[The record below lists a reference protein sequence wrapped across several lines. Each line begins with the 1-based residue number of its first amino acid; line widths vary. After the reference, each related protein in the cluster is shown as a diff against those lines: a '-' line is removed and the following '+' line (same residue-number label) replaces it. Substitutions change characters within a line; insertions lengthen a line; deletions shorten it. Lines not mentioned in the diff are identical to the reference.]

1 MTRSRL
7 LVFCLFLSLSVTA
20 QDSLSFGGIDLPG
33 AEVRAS
39 YLQVSPLAQAFTI
52 EEVRRLPA
60 TFYDPARLIA
70 LLPGV
75 VQTNDQA
82 NHLSVRGNTPNA
94 NLWRL
99 NGLAVV
105 NPNHTANAGT
115 FYDLPTLNGGGT
127 NALSAQVLDNSAFL
141 AGGLPARYGNA
152 TGGTFDLRLRPGNHD
167 KRVHQ
172 LQASLIGFDA
182 ATEGPIANSGISYLV
197 NARYSFTG
205 LLADLG
211 VDFGGEEISFSDI
224 NAHLHGRTERSA
236 YSLFTVLGRSTNYFS
251 PDPDEE
257 VTEQKELFDIDFE
270 NDLAIV
276 GANFKTD
283 FTSGTLTAGAAFST
297 LNTERI
303 QDFFD
308 PNLRVQVYD
317 GTLDQQRIS
326 AFVDHEV
333 ILSQQVTL
341 QAGAELL
348 EDRFDTATNFYNSG
362 TGRNIERSVE
372 ARSVAPY
379 VGTRILSKSG
389 GGALELA
396 ARAAWY
402 QIGNNRNLIVFEP
415 RLRYRLRWN
424 DQRVVVALERLSRMP
439 YAGLLLGSEA
449 FFDFIPVNNQASVAY
464 GRKLGKVNTLLTAYY
479 QYTPGEYA
487 ARVGDFLLSANN
499 FLEIDPNFV
508 FTTRTATRRYGLEAE
523 VAGGQREKGWYYRGS
538 ASLFRAETEQSDES
552 WAKDRYSSDLVA
564 KLTLGREWP
573 GTDNNANA
581 RTYGFNVALIGY
593 GGERTGRI
601 VGNSGRLNPYFI
613 PPDYGEGFVNTNGV
627 YFRPDLRV
635 YRTKERGQRSTTIAL
650 DIQNVAG
657 VSNTAASYFD
667 TFLNRPNE
675 REALPLI
682 PVLSYRVVWR

>member
-1 MTRSRL
+1 MFRL
-7 LVFCLFLSLSVTA
+7 LTALGFCLITVFLSA

-33 AEVRAS
+33 AEVRAR
-39 YLQVSPLAQAFTI
+39 YQRVSPLAQAFTI

-70 LLPGV
+70 LLPGT

-99 NGLAVV
+99 NGLAII

-115 FYDLPTLNGGGT
+115 FYDFPTLSGGGT

-141 AGGLPARYGNA
+141 SGGLPARYGNA

-167 KRVHQ
+167 RRQHQ

-182 ATEGPIANSGISYLV
+182 ATEGPIGGGGVSYLV

-205 LLADLG
+205 LLADAG
-211 VDFGGEEISFSDI
+211 IDFGGEEIRFSDI
-224 NAHLHGRTERSA
+224 NAHLHGQTERSE
-236 YSLFTVLGRSTNYFS
+236 YSLFTVLGRSTNRFS
-251 PDPDEE
+251 PDPEEE
-257 VTEQKELFDIDFE
+257 VTEQKELFDIDYE

-308 PNLRVQVYD
+308 PNQRVQVYD

-333 ILSQQVTL
+333 FLSQRVTL

-348 EDRFDTATNFYNSG
+348 EDRFETQTNFYNPDF
-362 TGRNIERSVE
+362 GRGFERRVE
-372 ARSVAPY
+372 VRSIAPY
-379 VGTRILSKSG
+379 VGTQILSSSG
-389 GGALELA
+389 GGALDLA

-402 QIGNNRNLIVFEP
+402 QLGDNRNLVVFEP
-415 RLRYRLRWN
+415 RLRYRLRGN
-424 DQRVVVALERLSRMP
+424 NQRMIVTLERLSQIP

-449 FFDFIPVNNQASVAY
+449 LFDFIPINNQASVAY
-464 GRKLGKVNTLLTAYY
+464 GRSIGKVNALVTAYY
-479 QYTPGEYA
+479 QYTAREYA
-487 ARVGDFLLSANN
+487 AQVGDFLLSANN
-499 FLEIDPNFV
+499 FLELDENFALRQNH
-508 FTTRTATRRYGLEAE
+508 TPPAGTAL
-523 VAGGQREKGWYYRGS
+523 KW
-538 ASLFRAETEQSDES
+538 
-552 WAKDRYSSDLVA
+552 K
-564 KLTLGREWP
+564 
-573 GTDNNANA
+573 
-581 RTYGFNVALIGY
+581 
-593 GGERTGRI
+593 
-601 VGNSGRLNPYFI
+601 
-613 PPDYGEGFVNTNGV
+613 
-627 YFRPDLRV
+627 
-635 YRTKERGQRSTTIAL
+635 
-650 DIQNVAG
+650 
-657 VSNTAASYFD
+657 
-667 TFLNRPNE
+667 
-675 REALPLI
+675 
-682 PVLSYRVVWR
+682 

>member
-1 MTRSRL
+1 MIRL
-7 LVFCLFLSLSVTA
+7 RFLALCILLSFTATA

-141 AGGLPARYGNA
+141 SGGLPARYGNA
-152 TGGTFDLRLRPGNHD
+152 TGGTFDLRLRPGSHD
-167 KRVHQ
+167 HAQHQ

-182 ATEGPIANSGISYLV
+182 ATEGPIGNSGISYLV

-205 LLADLG
+205 VLADLG
-211 VDFGGEEISFSDI
+211 VDFGGEAISFSDI
-224 NAHLHGRTERSA
+224 NAHLHGETDRSS

-270 NDLAIV
+270 NDIAIV
-276 GANFKTD
+276 GANFETE
-283 FTSGTLTAGAAFST
+283 FSAGTLTAGAAFST
-297 LNTERI
+297 LGTDRI
-303 QDFFD
+303 QDFAD
-308 PNLRVQVYD
+308 AGGQVQD
-317 GTLDQQRIS
+317 GELDQRRIS
-326 AFVDHEV
+326 AFADWEMYWTGK
-333 ILSQQVTL
+333 LSFTV
-341 QAGAELL
+341 GVELL
-348 EDRFDTATNFYNSG
+348 QDELDYRTLFVYEG
-362 TGRNIERSVE
+362 G
-372 ARSVAPY
+372 ARSVDRIIEGRSIAPY
-379 VGTRILSKSG
+379 VGLQLLSDDG
-389 GGALELA
+389 DNALDLT
-396 ARAAWY
+396 ARAPWY
-402 QIGNNRNLIVFEP
+402 AFGDGNDELVFEP
-415 RLRYRLRWN
+415 RIRYRSRWN
-424 DQRVVVALERLSRMP
+424 GQRLVAAVERLSRMP
-439 YAGLLLGSEA
+439 NVGRLLSGPRMEQ
-449 FFDFIPVNNQASVAY
+449 FIPVTNQASLAY
-464 GRKLGKVNTLLTAYY
+464 GRRIGRVNTLVTAYY
-479 QYTPGEYA
+479 QYTEWEYA
-487 ARVGDFLLSANN
+487 AQVGNFLLSANN
-499 FLEIDPNFV
+499 FLEIDPNFT
-508 FTTRTATRRYGLEAE
+508 FTTITPTRRYGLEAE
-523 VAGGQREKGWYYRGS
+523 VAGGHREEGWYYRGS
-538 ASLFRAETEQSDES
+538 ASLFRAETRQSDES
-552 WAKDRYSSDLVA
+552 WAKDRYSSDLIA

-573 GTDNNANA
+573 GTDRQANP
-581 RTYGFNVALIGY
+581 RTYGLNVALIGY

-601 VGNSGRLNPYFI
+601 VGNTGQLNQYFI
-613 PPDYGEGFVNTNGV
+613 PQDYSDGFINTNGV

-635 YRTKERGQRSTTIAL
+635 YRTKEKGRRTTTIAL
-650 DIQNVAG
+650 DLQNVAG
-657 VSNTAASYFD
+657 ITNTAATYFD
-667 TFLNRPNE
+667 SFLNRPNE

-682 PVLSYRVVWR
+682 PVLSYRVWWR